1 MQKIYL
7 ADFRFGSKADICS
20 AQVDVRF
27 TLKSGHVRCKE
38 GCPLSANSG
47 HWPGLFWLGLFD
59 HLIGAL
65 LHLQRHIE
73 AQSLRGVEVDHQLVL
88 GRRLHWQ
95 VTRLLAFESPVQP
108 DSGPPTLLNCAKDSV
123 RYR

>member
-1 MQKIYL
+1 MIHVKCGSEPK
-7 ADFRFGSKADICS
+7 DVRFGSKADI
-20 AQVDVRF
+20 
-27 TLKSGHVRCKE
+27 
-38 GCPLSANSG
+38 
-47 HWPGLFWLGLFD
+47 WPGLFWLGLFD

-73 AQSLRGVEVDHQLVL
+73 AQSLRGLEVDHQLVL

>member
-1 MQKIYL
+1 MSALPPI
-7 ADFRFGSKADICS
+7 ADICGAQAHVRFVPKADI
-20 AQVDVRF
+20 
-27 TLKSGHVRCKE
+27 
-38 GCPLSANSG
+38 
-47 HWPGLFWLGLFD
+47 WPGLFWLGLFD

-65 LHLQRHIE
+65 LHLQRHI
-73 AQSLRGVEVDHQLVL
+73 AQSLRGLEVDHQLVL

-108 DSGPPTLLNCAKDSV
+108 DSGPPTLLNCANDSI

>member
-1 MQKIYL
+1 M
-7 ADFRFGSKADICS
+7 CS
-20 AQVDVRF
+20 AQADVRF
-27 TLKSGHVRCKE
+27 V
-38 GCPLSANSG
+38 PIADI
-47 HWPGLFWLGLFD
+47 WPGLFWLGLFH

-73 AQSLRGVEVDHQLVL
+73 AQSLHGLEVDHQLVL
-88 GRRLHWQ
+88 GRRLHWR

-108 DSGPPTLLNCAKDSV
+108 DSGPPILLNCAKDSV

>member
-1 MQKIYL
+1 MSAL
-7 ADFRFGSKADICS
+7 PPKADMCG
-20 AQVDVRF
+20 ALAHVRF
-27 TLKSGHVRCKE
+27 V
-38 GCPLSANSG
+38 PIADI
-47 HWPGLFWLGLFD
+47 WPGLFWLGLFN

-73 AQSLRGVEVDHQLVL
+73 AQSLRGLEVDHQLVL

>member
-1 MQKIYL
+1 MSALGQKQTC
-7 ADFRFGSKADICS
+7 AAQNVMS
-20 AQVDVRF
+20 A
-27 TLKSGHVRCKE
+27 LPPK
-38 GCPLSANSG
+38 
-47 HWPGLFWLGLFD
+47 GLFD

-73 AQSLRGVEVDHQLVL
+73 AQSLRGLEVDHQLVL